1 MGLSSTAY
9 SQIKKKKNN
18 NTPRFER
25 RFEKLE
31 TRYSR
36 YEQIRT
42 NYMKKFCTKRADAQ
56 SRGEKMIVA
65 WVMAS
70 GTKRELRSAVSN
82 HREGT
87 LPGNSSLSTK
97 SLRPTKLVTV
107 TNFEFKIARLVNF
120 LGFKSIRR
128 F

>member
-1 MGLSSTAY
+1 MIKY
-9 SQIKKKKNN
+9 SLPIHKSKS
-18 NTPRFER
+18 NTSRFER
-25 RFEKLE
+25 RLEKLE

-56 SRGEKMIVA
+56 SRGEKMTVA

-97 SLRPTKLVTV
+97 SLRSTKLVTV
-107 TNFEFKIARLVNF
+107 TNFEFKNVPLINF
-120 LGFKSIRR
+120 SDFKSITR

>member
-1 MGLSSTAY
+1 
-9 SQIKKKKNN
+9 
-18 NTPRFER
+18 
-25 RFEKLE
+25 
-31 TRYSR
+31 
-36 YEQIRT
+36 
-42 NYMKKFCTKRADAQ
+42 MKKFCTKRADAQ

-107 TNFEFKIARLVNF
+107 TNFEFKIVNF
-120 LGFKSIRR
+120 SGFKSIRR